1 MPNNTPRPNDSANYS
16 ERVKKT
22 ISNMEAAEEAMK
34 SAEGKELASIKEKNA
49 RRENSLSDLSNEKD
63 KKRN

>member
-49 RRENSLSDLSNEKD
+49 RRQNSLSDRTNEKD
-63 KKRN
+63 DKRN

>member
-34 SAEGKELASIKEKNA
+34 SADGKELASIKEKNA
-49 RRENSLSDLSNEKD
+49 RRQNSLSDLSIEKD
-63 KKRN
+63 KN

>member
-34 SAEGKELASIKEKNA
+34 SADGKELASIKEKNA
-49 RRENSLSDLSNEKD
+49 RRQNSLSDLSNEKD
-63 KKRN
+63 KK

>member
-34 SAEGKELASIKEKNA
+34 SADGKELTSIKEKNA
-49 RRENSLSDLSNEKD
+49 RRENSLSDLGNEKD